1 MFLPNQPKRCKRDM
15 SQIILEKPN
24 NVKRRTSLIRHPD
37 TTQTTSH
44 RPLTFSPPEDLTNAC
59 LSARY
64 QVLLLNNGKS
74 QDVKVQETDRIDFM
88 QVEDHL
94 RHGGS
99 IFITS
104 KRSQKLTPPK
114 ENKLHLDKNDA
125 GESTIW
131 FS

>member
-1 MFLPNQPKRCKRDM
+1 
-15 SQIILEKPN
+15 
-24 NVKRRTSLIRHPD
+24 
-37 TTQTTSH
+37 
-44 RPLTFSPPEDLTNAC
+44 
-59 LSARY
+59 
-64 QVLLLNNGKS
+64 VLLLDNSKS
-74 QDVKVQETDRIDFM
+74 QDVEVQETDRIDFM

-104 KRSQKLTPPK
+104 KRSQKIAPPK
-114 ENKLHLDKNDA
+114 ENKLHLNKNDR

>member
-1 MFLPNQPKRCKRDM
+1 
-15 SQIILEKPN
+15 
-24 NVKRRTSLIRHPD
+24 
-37 TTQTTSH
+37 
-44 RPLTFSPPEDLTNAC
+44 
-59 LSARY
+59 
-64 QVLLLNNGKS
+64 VLLLDNSKS
-74 QDVKVQETDRIDFM
+74 QDVEVQETERIDFM

-104 KRSQKLTPPK
+104 KRSQKIAPPK
-114 ENKLHLDKNDA
+114 ENKRRLNKNDA